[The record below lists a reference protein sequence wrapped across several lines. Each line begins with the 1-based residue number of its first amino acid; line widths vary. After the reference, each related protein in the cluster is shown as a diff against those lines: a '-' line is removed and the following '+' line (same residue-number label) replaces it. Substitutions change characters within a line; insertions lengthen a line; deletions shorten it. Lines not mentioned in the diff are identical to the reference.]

1 MTTDASNAATTAT
14 TATAALPSDSRS
26 FMTGRG
32 SLYLAGILAV
42 FTGYIAYGVLTMDV
56 PESAQSPGPKFYP
69 ALLVVAT
76 SAIIVGLVIS
86 AIRNPDIEE
95 GDTRYVPP
103 VGENRAESMIQ
114 STGRPDTR
122 NLLIAIASFL
132 VFALILEPVG
142 WVISAALL
150 FWALTLTFNSKK
162 PLTKLAVGLVVSC
175 AIQVAFSM
183 GLGLSLPA
191 GILGGLF

>member
-1 MTTDASNAATTAT
+1 MTSTTS
-14 TATAALPSDSRS
+14 LPSDRQS

-32 SLYLAGILAV
+32 SLYLAGILAL
-42 FTGYIAYGVLTMDV
+42 FTAYIGYGILTMDV
-56 PESAQSPGPKFYP
+56 PDSAQSPGPKFYP
-69 ALLVVAT
+69 TLLVVAT
-76 SAIIVGLVIS
+76 TAIIIGLVVN

-103 VGENRAESMIQ
+103 VGENRDEAMIQ
-114 STGRPDTR
+114 ASGRPDTR
-122 NLLIAIASFL
+122 NLIIAIVSFL
-132 VFALILEPVG
+132 VFALVLEPVG

-150 FWALTLTFNSKK
+150 FWALTLTFNAKK
-162 PLTKLAVGLVVSC
+162 PLIKLAVGLVVSC

-183 GLGLSLPA
+183 GLGLALPA